1 MSGRVGSITT
11 DIIADGLV
19 FNMDAANRASYPKT
33 GTTATNTINN
43 STGTLQSS
51 GMFENINSGVFN
63 FDGATNYIDF
73 GNPTELQITG
83 TLTISFWF
91 KSTNTGYQFLVS
103 KDDATNSCFGVGLR
117 QQKIYATIYS
127 SGLTDIQTTT
137 TWVDG
142 NWHNVVFIFT
152 PSTSMEIFV
161 DGNSEVIETT
171 SIPAS
176 IDNDSVNLNIGRRV
190 NSSRY
195 YTGIIPNAHI
205 YNRALSANEV
215 LHNYNALKGRFGL

>member
-1 MSGRVGSITT
+1 MKFGSITT
-11 DIIADGLV
+11 PIITDGLV
-19 FNMDAANRASYPKT
+19 FNMDAANRASYPRT
-33 GTTATNTINN
+33 GTTTTDTISDNVGTLN
-43 STGTLQSS
+43 STT
-51 GMFENINSGVFN
+51 FENINNGVFS
-63 FDGATNYIDF
+63 FDGSDDYIDF

-137 TWVDG
+137 TWTDG
-142 NWHNVVFIFT
+142 NWHNVVFVFT

-195 YTGIIPNAHI
+195 YTGIIPNTQI
-205 YNRALSANEV
+205 YNRALSAVEV
-215 LHNYNALKGRFGL
+215 AQNYNALKSRFGL

>member
-1 MSGRVGSITT
+1 MVC
-11 DIIADGLV
+11 
-19 FNMDAANRASYPKT
+19 
-33 GTTATNTINN
+33 
-43 STGTLQSS
+43 
-51 GMFENINSGVFN
+51 FN
-63 FDGATNYIDF
+63 FDGSDDYIDF

-83 TLTISFWF
+83 ILTISFWF

-103 KDDATNSCFGVGLR
+103 KDDGTNSCFGIGLR

-142 NWHNVVFIFT
+142 NWHNVVFVFT

-195 YTGIIPNAHI
+195 YTGIIPNTQI
-205 YNRALSANEV
+205 YNRALSATRSPTQLQRIKIKV
-215 LHNYNALKGRFGL
+215 RTMSGRVGSITTGIITGWIVYSIWMLLIDYPRTGY

>member
-11 DIIADGLV
+11 GIVSDGLV
-19 FNMDAANRASYPKT
+19 FNIDAANRASYPKT
-33 GTTATNTINN
+33 GTTVTDTIGSINGTISGASFETINN
-43 STGTLQSS
+43 
-51 GMFENINSGVFN
+51 GVFS
-63 FDGATNYIDF
+63 FDGSDDYIDF

-83 TLTISFWF
+83 ILTISFWF

-103 KDDATNSCFGVGLR
+103 KDDGTNSCFGIGLR

-142 NWHNVVFIFT
+142 NWHNVVFVFT

-195 YTGIIPNAHI
+195 YTGIIPNTQI

-215 LHNYNALKGRFGL
+215 LHNYNALAGRFGL

>member
-11 DIIADGLV
+11 GIVSDGLV
-19 FNMDAANRASYPKT
+19 FNIDAANRASYPKT
-33 GTTATNTINN
+33 GTTVTDTIGSINGTISGASFETINN
-43 STGTLQSS
+43 
-51 GMFENINSGVFN
+51 GVFS
-63 FDGATNYIDF
+63 FDGSDDYIDF

-83 TLTISFWF
+83 ILTISFWF

-103 KDDATNSCFGVGLR
+103 KDDGTNSCFGIGLR

-142 NWHNVVFIFT
+142 NWHNVVFVFT

-195 YTGIIPNAHI
+195 YTGIIPNTQI
-205 YNRALSANEV
+205 YNRALSSNEV
-215 LHNYNALKGRFGL
+215 LHNYNALKSRFGL

>member
-11 DIIADGLV
+11 GIVSDGLV
-19 FNMDAANRASYPKT
+19 FNIDAANRASYPKT
-33 GTTATNTINN
+33 GTTVTDTIGSINGTISGASFETINN
-43 STGTLQSS
+43 
-51 GMFENINSGVFN
+51 GVFS
-63 FDGATNYIDF
+63 FDGSDDYIDF

-83 TLTISFWF
+83 ILTISFWF

-103 KDDATNSCFGVGLR
+103 KDDGTNSCFGIGLR

-142 NWHNVVFIFT
+142 NWHNVVFVFT

-195 YTGIIPNAHI
+195 YTGIIPNTQI
-205 YNRALSANEV
+205 YNRALSSTEV
-215 LHNYNALKGRFGL
+215 LHNYNALKDRFQ